1 MAAVVALV
9 TERGTADLPV
19 SDIAEAAD
27 VSRRLVY
34 QQFGDRDKLLLEA
47 ALDLVRREL
56 LPRVTEA
63 PLPDVKDDRMLAIA
77 EHMAA
82 RRPFYRALLTSPCA
96 FALTKALNSLFLPL
110 NREGVC
116 RLYGERLDASTID
129 DLAAFMTGGWGDFV
143 CTWVVEGSEPLDP
156 EVFTSRLLR
165 IGAALLPQ
173 GSSPSPNRKETADD
187 D

>member
-1 MAAVVALV
+1 MAAAVALV

-19 SDIAEAAD
+19 SDIAEAAEGD
-27 VSRRLVY
+27 QLAGGRRY
-34 QQFGDRDKLLLEA
+34 QQFRTARRCCSKPRSSA
-47 ALDLVRREL
+47 AAEL

-63 PLPDVKDDRMLAIA
+63 PPPGARDDRMRAIA

-116 RLYGERLDASTID
+116 RRTEIASTR
-129 DLAAFMTGGWGDFV
+129 ARST
-143 CTWVVEGSEPLDP
+143 T
-156 EVFTSRLLR
+156 
-165 IGAALLPQ
+165 LPR
-173 GSSPSPNRKETADD
+173 S
-187 D
+187 